1 MNEETIIK
9 FCNDCWACRMV
20 ADGKKLEPGDLDQ
33 LKQEYLIYGPKVHAN
48 STVREVAFKLKTG
61 EGPFPVEKE

>member
-1 MNEETIIK
+1 
-9 FCNDCWACRMV
+9 MV